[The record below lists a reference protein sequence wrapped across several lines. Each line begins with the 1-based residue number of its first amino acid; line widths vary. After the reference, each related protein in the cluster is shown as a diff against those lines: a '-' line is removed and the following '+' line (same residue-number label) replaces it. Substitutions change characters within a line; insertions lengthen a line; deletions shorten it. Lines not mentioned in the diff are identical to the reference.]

1 MPVRYKIDVLAALK
15 ERGITAYKLRK
26 DRIIGERTIQQLR
39 DNQLVSWETIAKLC
53 QLLSCQPGDLVEYVN
68 DGTST
73 TENGGFENE

>member
-26 DRIIGERTIQQLR
+26 DKIIGERTIQQLR

-53 QLLSCQPGDLVEYVN
+53 HLLSCQPGDIMEYVEDN
-68 DGTST
+68 TPT
-73 TENGGFENE
+73 IEKEVFQNV